1 MIAFWDQPRYTG
13 SSSSFTLDQAL
24 ICTIVPD
31 DSRFETHSIQLS
43 GSIKCEF
50 FEWVP
55 HCRIFLL
62 EIWNGHLS
70 YNRLCGCMTFW
81 KFDPFSACSITLDVY
96 SDCISLRDLACAGT
110 PVEVATSIPEVTE
123 DKPPLGSFKCVS
135 TEEEQWDLGWPM
147 GLQCWQCSVDVFLY
161 RALFP
166 YPIPCL
172 FAPWLCHKTPQDCES
187 FQKGTHHF
195 AVSTRGSRDTMDK
208 TTLLSAVVIL
218 EWSQSSWERRTL

>member
-62 EIWNGHLS
+62 EIRIGHLS

-81 KFDPFSACSITLDVY
+81 KFDPFSACLMYILIVYHLGTLHARVRQSRWQQAFQKSLKINLPLVVSNASPPRRSSETWGGPWDYNAGSTVSMSFFTVHSFHIQLHVSLHLGYATRHHKIASPFRKAPIT
-96 SDCISLRDLACAGT
+96 SLFLQGEA
-110 PVEVATSIPEVTE
+110 EMQQI
-123 DKPPLGSFKCVS
+123 KPL
-135 TEEEQWDLGWPM
+135 
-147 GLQCWQCSVDVFLY
+147 CSV
-161 RALFP
+161 
-166 YPIPCL
+166 
-172 FAPWLCHKTPQDCES
+172 
-187 FQKGTHHF
+187 
-195 AVSTRGSRDTMDK
+195 
-208 TTLLSAVVIL
+208 
-218 EWSQSSWERRTL
+218 QS